1 MHIYEKNDL
10 KMTSIHVVYN
20 AGALY
25 ESKGREGTMH
35 LMEHMVCKNFD
46 DLRDMMQERGITY
59 NAMTGDQNVTFFFK
73 GLESKLSPVKEMLVK
88 RLISG
93 FNATEEQLISE
104 KKVVVEEYLDVFND
118 QILGNYYNSM
128 RNYYGFHGSIGL
140 RSSIEKFNYADA
152 LEVYDAYFKKPVRIV
167 EVGPTKSD
175 FSFVEYSEDS
185 LGDLGEFGYRETELE
200 SVNVNNKLSVIGISK
215 IKCDKKD
222 YPALSLG
229 LSMLGDGLNSPLYIE
244 IREKRGLSYFSW
256 CDSMT
261 YGSHATVLLGSCTEK
276 DRANELCEVYNN
288 VLSNIESYLTVE
300 RFDVC
305 KKRAMVIVEKREV
318 LRFENPEDLIV
329 GNGLYQYEGLESLTF
344 EYVIEV
350 VKKYI
355 NNNAIHLV
363 VA

>member
-93 FNATEEQLISE
+93 FKATEEQLISE